1 MSSYTSWF
9 FISESW
15 GAAASQRAH
24 LAICLQPHANK
35 KKKIH
40 FSFLFKLMLCA
51 FHVFVEVG
59 EYGSQTVFCFCFL
72 FFAIT
77 TSSKDRRCLRPIG
90 GDSCCPLVPGTQKLI
105 YCRVC
110 DLLVFCC
117 CFLNGCCFS
126 VSTCCWVLFLSA
138 SVDTDF
144 IILRGSGSFL

>member
-1 MSSYTSWF
+1 
-9 FISESW
+9 
-15 GAAASQRAH
+15 
-24 LAICLQPHANK
+24 
-35 KKKIH
+35 
-40 FSFLFKLMLCA
+40 MLCA

-110 DLLVFCC
+110 DLLVFVVF
-117 CFLNGCCFS
+117 FLMAVVFRFQLAVEFCS
-126 VSTCCWVLFLSA
+126 RVPV
-138 SVDTDF
+138 
-144 IILRGSGSFL
+144 